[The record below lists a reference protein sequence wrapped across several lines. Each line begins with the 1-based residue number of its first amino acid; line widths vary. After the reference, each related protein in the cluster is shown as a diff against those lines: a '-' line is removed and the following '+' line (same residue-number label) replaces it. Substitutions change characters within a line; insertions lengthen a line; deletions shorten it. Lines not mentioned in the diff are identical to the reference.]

1 MSAELPASYA
11 QTLRTLL
18 RYAAVMTIVGLLSGV
33 LYQESAK
40 KLDLSEVGVAL
51 HLEARIHL
59 ALVHGHMLTTGV
71 LIPIAMGAA
80 LYLARAAG
88 GSELGRAPLRWLT
101 RGYLPLVSVALGLML
116 YKAYHVLLS
125 VRFGEHDLAKID
137 EAYFGG
143 IQGLR
148 HGVYGLT
155 HTGMAVSLGIFM
167 VAIFRSL
174 KGAGAAT
181 RS

>member
-1 MSAELPASYA
+1 MSTDLPDHYRSA
-11 QTLRTLL
+11 LRTLL
-18 RYAAVMTIVGLLSGV
+18 RYAAVMTVAGLLSGV

-40 KLDLSEVGVAL
+40 KLDLTEIGVAL

-80 LYLARAAG
+80 LFLARAAG
-88 GSELGRAPLRWLT
+88 GAELSRTPLRWLT
-101 RGYLPLVSVALGLML
+101 RGYLPLVTVALGLML
-116 YKAYHVLLS
+116 YKAYHVILS
-125 VRFGEHDLAKID
+125 VRWGQQDLVQVD

-148 HGVYGLT
+148 HGIYGLT

-167 VAIFRSL
+167 VAVFRSL
-174 KGAGAAT
+174 KTAGAAT